1 MQRATKYG
9 ALALALAAVVAA
21 GVVGTLLTR
30 QNLQS
35 SRGHPDAYTVA
46 VGISGCGTGWSHA
59 TSGTQTF
66 DVKNTSIAGMEVYL
80 QSAEGGKV
88 YLDLESL
95 GAGSTTRGTA
105 VLAAGR

>member
-66 DVKNTSIAGMEVYL
+66 DVKNTSIGVDRRNTGLILLAPGEVEPDEVHPSTVSLVCPAGP
-80 QSAEGGKV
+80 
-88 YLDLESL
+88 
-95 GAGSTTRGTA
+95 
-105 VLAAGR
+105 